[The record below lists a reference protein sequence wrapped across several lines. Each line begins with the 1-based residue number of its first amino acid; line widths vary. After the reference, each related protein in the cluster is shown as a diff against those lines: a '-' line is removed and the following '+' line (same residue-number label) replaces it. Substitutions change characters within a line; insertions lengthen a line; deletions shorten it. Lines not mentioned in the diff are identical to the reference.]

1 VNGLELVED
10 RVDLAAV
17 AENCAV
23 LLQDM
28 AADGGDRRTL
38 EHRPTLR
45 DLFAQDLSGHFSVWK
60 PNFRGRNTRKLRP
73 DFIANALRLLCDY

>member
-1 VNGLELVED
+1 MQVHRGIGAIELVED

-28 AADGGDRRTL
+28 AADGVTAGRWNTDQHLETCSRRIF
-38 EHRPTLR
+38 PAISACG
-45 DLFAQDLSGHFSVWK
+45 AQF
-60 PNFRGRNTRKLRP
+60 
-73 DFIANALRLLCDY
+73 